1 MRLHFQ
7 GISYRSA
14 DEILNQRPSV
24 KEEIE
29 GLLTDP
35 GIDIASLSRPYYTD
49 LMKER
54 FANQGWQPAIF
65 HQTEY
70 QLAKIDFIKERVGVE
85 IGFRHM
91 SLIGADLLKFQVA
104 SPFALNKIDVAVY
117 IVTTRNFQKQ
127 MKKEFHHN
135 WSGAMSVEKVDRYLR
150 HFTSGIHVPVYLI
163 AVDLFSS

>member
-1 MRLHFQ
+1 
-7 GISYRSA
+7 
-14 DEILNQRPSV
+14 
-24 KEEIE
+24 
-29 GLLTDP
+29 
-35 GIDIASLSRPYYTD
+35 
-49 LMKER
+49 MKER
-54 FANQGWQPAIF
+54 FANRGWQPAIF

-135 WSGAMSVEKVDRYLR
+135 WSGAMSVEMVDRYLR
-150 HFTSGIHVPVYLI
+150 HFNSGIHVPVYLI
-163 AVDLFSS
+163 AVDLSLE